1 MNDCRWCHDHMIEA
15 LYGELDAAETERLER
30 HRRACPVCA
39 AEYDALNA
47 TLRTMDRRERPD
59 PGPEFWEG
67 YWDRLSRRMLWEST
81 EDGPRLSFAG
91 RLERLFPRLPRWTYQ
106 AAGAAALVL
115 IGIVIGARI
124 IGPGGGPGRATASA
138 GPRTAL
144 SAPPAVVQAAN
155 FVDRSKVI
163 LLGLVNYN
171 PATEDAFAFDLEGKK
186 SASRVLAAE
195 APAIRKGLEGPGQRR
210 LRELVADLEVIMMQI
225 ANLESGQDLE
235 GVELVKQGVDRTGL
249 FLKID
254 LERLAR
260 EAGGG
265 AAASA
270 APGRPSVQKKSR
282 V

>member
-15 LYGELDAAETERLER
+15 LYGELDPAGKERFER
-30 HRRACPVCA
+30 HRRSCPDCA
-39 AEYDALNA
+39 AEYDALGG
-47 TLRTMDRRERPD
+47 TLRLMDRRERPD
-59 PGPEFWEG
+59 PGPAFWED

-81 EDGPRLSFAG
+81 EEGRRLSLAG
-91 RLERLFPRLPRWTYQ
+91 RLGRLFPRLPRWTFQ

-115 IGIVIGARI
+115 VGIVIGARL
-124 IGPGGGPGRATASA
+124 IGPGGGTDRTMASA
-138 GPRTAL
+138 GTAVAV
-144 SAPPAVVQAAN
+144 SPAVVQAAN

-163 LLGLVNYN
+163 LLGLVNYD
-171 PATEDAFAFDLEGKK
+171 PATEDTYALDLESKK
-186 SASRVLAAE
+186 AASRVLVAE

-235 GVELVKQGVDRTGL
+235 GVELVKQGVDRKGL

-260 EAGGG
+260 GAGGP
-265 AAASA
+265 AASSSQ
-270 APGRPSVQKKSR
+270 GRASVQKKSR